1 MSFRRQETER
11 RPQGVAIICVY
22 PTYRCPLPNPRT
34 TPGRCVET
42 RTRPVCCG
50 ATGAGQLHLRTYE
63 QPCRVNRRSLRLHRL
78 RSACASQPHPCA
90 CLPQRD
96 FRMSRARRIGST
108 KQGVRRGAQRRRQ
121 EMLASAARPKH
132 RKTVCA
138 GATVEA
144 GRNARKSTHSW
155 SPMSWST
162 EAWSKCVAGPP
173 SSMSRLQRKQRQ
185 LDRVPDTLADAAV
198 FGR

>member
-1 MSFRRQETER
+1 MCIRRIDVPFQIQGRHRGAVLKLELDLCVVER
-11 RPQGVAIICVY
+11 RARDSCISVPTSNHVVSIDALFVY
-22 PTYRCPLPNPRT
+22 T
-34 TPGRCVET
+34 
-42 RTRPVCCG
+42 
-50 ATGAGQLHLRTYE
+50 H
-63 QPCRVNRRSLRLHRL
+63 

-96 FRMSRARRIGST
+96 FRRSRARRIGST

-121 EMLASAARPKH
+121 EMLASAAHPKH